1 MRLKLVQQMIQEVV
15 DGKDAKDLVNDIT
28 EENENEDEVIEEEPE
43 TPVERAKRFLDE
55 RNN

>member
-1 MRLKLVQQMIQEVV
+1 MQYKIAQQMIQEVV